1 MPYVPP
7 NLRAKGLTPKK
18 LTVYK
23 VKSVDEKPK
32 MTKEELFES
41 IRLKEY
47 GKADGAW
54 FGDDGS

>member
-7 NLRAKGLTPKK
+7 NMRERVVTPQKLTTPKF
-18 LTVYK
+18 VEEIK
-23 VKSVDEKPK
+23 VMSKQ
-32 MTKEELFES
+32 ELFES

-54 FGDDGS
+54 FGDGGP

>member
-7 NLRAKGLTPKK
+7 NMREREVTPQKLTTPKF
-18 LTVYK
+18 VEEIK
-23 VKSVDEKPK
+23 VMSKQ
-32 MTKEELFES
+32 ELFES

-54 FGDDGS
+54 FGDGGP

>member
-7 NLRAKGLTPKK
+7 KMREKGVVPKK
-18 LTVYK
+18 LAT
-23 VKSVDEKPK
+23 PK
-32 MTKEELFES
+32 FVEERKAMTKQELFES

-54 FGDDGS
+54 FGDGGP

>member
-7 NLRAKGLTPKK
+7 KMRERRIVPKK
-18 LTVYK
+18 LAT
-23 VKSVDEKPK
+23 PK
-32 MTKEELFES
+32 FVEERKAMTKQELFES

-54 FGDDGS
+54 FGDGGP